1 MSVKCIHIQKCGG
14 NRWGILPRAN
24 QRSTGALVAAAP
36 PPCSNPCYQRKS
48 TPLGCFSCQSGK
60 DAGLKA
66 CGIRR
71 GILPRAI
78 KLSTGQFDAF
88 ASEGRPVRIP
98 VTKEKAP
105 RWGAFCV
112 GQGETPAR
120 GLAVFGRG
128 FSRGLTNAPPEHW
141 LRLRRRPVRIPVTKE
156 KAPRWG
162 AFSLVTR
169 TGFEPMLPP

>member
-1 MSVKCIHIQKCGG
+1 MSVKCIRIQKCGG

-36 PPCSNPCYQRKS
+36 PPCSNPCHQRKS
-48 TPLGCFSCQSGK
+48 TPLGCFLCRSGGDASPRTCGIRKRTLPRANQRSTGALVTASPPPCSNPCYQRKSTPTGCFSCQSRK
-60 DAGLKA
+60 YASLKA

-105 RWGAFCV
+105 QRGAFCV
-112 GQGETPAR
+112 GQGKTPA
-120 GLAVFGRG
+120 
-128 FSRGLTNAPPEHW
+128 
-141 LRLRRRPVRIPVTKE
+141 
-156 KAPRWG
+156 
-162 AFSLVTR
+162 
-169 TGFEPMLPP
+169 